1 MTLSHLQTMAE
12 LLGLLI
18 VAGTLVFLAIRMR
31 QNRTYKV
38 ALGIALMTAL
48 LVLWIN
54 LAVGI
59 IGEPD
64 NLANLMYVGVLV
76 VGIVGAIIARFQ
88 PQQMAI
94 ALFATAVAQI
104 LVASITAILGLG
116 FPPTPSQSLLILN
129 AILIGLWVGS
139 ALLFRKAAREQNG
152 ADAMPEG

>member
-1 MTLSHLQTMAE
+1 MTLSHLQTLAE
-12 LLGLLI
+12 LIGLLI

-38 ALGIALMTAL
+38 ALGISLMTAL

-88 PQQMAI
+88 PLQMAI

-104 LVASITAILGLG
+104 LVASITAILRLG

-129 AILIGLWVGS
+129 AVLIGLWVGS

-152 ADAMPEG
+152 ADAIPER